1 VSHRKVGAGVIALV
15 LVVLVWNSG
24 AGIAGADACANTTT
38 VPIDR
43 ATEAA
48 SNAAVL
54 CLINT
59 IRADRGLQRLKIDR
73 RLRRAARFHSRD
85 MVGRKY
91 FGHHGPAGD
100 DLASRL
106 QHVGY
111 FDKHPGG
118 SASEALAWGTDASA
132 DILVDA
138 LMGSPE
144 HRSMIVN
151 PTARAIGMG
160 LSIGA
165 PETDVYGPAMTL
177 VLDFGEQ

>member
-1 VSHRKVGAGVIALV
+1 VSQRRLGAGVIALV
-15 LVVLVWNSG
+15 LVVLVWDAG
-24 AGIAGADACANTTT
+24 AGVAGADPCANATTIP
-38 VPIDR
+38 VDR
-43 ATEAA
+43 ATKAA

-54 CLINT
+54 CLINA
-59 IRADRGLQRLKIDR
+59 IRADRGLRRLKIDG
-73 RLRRAARFHSRD
+73 RLGRAARFHSRD

-100 DLASRL
+100 DLAARL
-106 QHVGY
+106 RRVGY

-118 SASEALAWGTDASA
+118 SASEALAWGTAASA
-132 DILVDA
+132 QVLVDA

-151 PTARAIGMG
+151 PAARAIGMG
-160 LSIGA
+160 LSVGA
-165 PETDVYGPAMTL
+165 PETDVDGPAMTL